1 MVALLDAIPI
11 GAAQAW
17 LVAALPLAAFVI
29 LAVGR
34 VLTLPKV
41 AAVISV
47 GAIGLAFFGSLGVL
61 GDLLSNGEYMGRI
74 VWLSVNSVEFGLS
87 YIVDPISVMMII
99 LVTSVSLGVQ
109 VYSMEYMRGEARFG
123 WYFAAHSLFAASMLA
138 LVLTGS
144 LLLLYISWELVGL
157 CSFLLIGFYWERRSA
172 AEAAK
177 KAFITTRFGDVG
189 LLIGVILAFVY
200 TGTFD
205 IREVIAS
212 LSGSEAAIVAF
223 LLFLG
228 AMGKSAQFPFHIWLP
243 DAMEGPTPV
252 SALIHAAT
260 MVAAGVFLVAR
271 MFDLF
276 VEAPGVLW
284 FVAIIGLTTAILG
297 GVLAL
302 GEVDFKRILAY
313 STVSQLGL
321 MMLAL
326 GAAGLAHDEVYR
338 EPSGG
343 LFHLLSHGYFK
354 ALLFLTAG
362 VALHAI
368 HASAA
373 SIGEVRGLFKAAP
386 LTAIVLII
394 GSLSLVGGPPLSGF
408 FSKEGILAPPL
419 EIESLA
425 GYLLFFGA
433 IAASFLSALYM
444 TRMVLVVVQGE
455 PRTPAPDS
463 EHRAMPGVVGPK
475 LQDPPLL
482 MAVPLV
488 ILAALAAVLGIFF
501 TFGWDI
507 IQFLT
512 DGERAFHLDTLLAL
526 ASTLTAVAGIG
537 IGLNYWNGRERLD
550 ASMLASLGPFP
561 RVVANRFYI
570 DMAAQW
576 LIDRVALAF
585 AGLIREADR
594 RIINDVGVD
603 GSAARALDVG
613 RLLRVLQTGYVF
625 NYALVFTIAA
635 VVIVAVAS
643 LSERG

>member
-1 MVALLDAIPI
+1 MTALLNAIPI
-11 GAAQAW
+11 GAEQAW
-17 LVAALPLAAFVI
+17 LVAALPFAAFVI
-29 LAVGR
+29 LAIGR
-34 VLTLPKV
+34 LQILPQAASWVSV
-41 AAVISV
+41 AA
-47 GAIGLAFFGSLGVL
+47 IGIAFVGSLGVL
-61 GDLLSNGEYMGRI
+61 GDYLANGEYVGTV
-74 VWLSVNSVEFGLS
+74 VWLSVGGSEFGLS
-87 YIVDPISVMMII
+87 YIIDSLSVMMII
-99 LVTSVSLGVQ
+99 LVTSVSLAVQ
-109 VYSMEYMRGEARFG
+109 VYSLEYMKGDERFG

-189 LLIGVILAFVY
+189 LLIGIIIAYLS

-205 IREVIAS
+205 IREVIAN
-212 LSGSEAAIVAF
+212 LSGGEAALVAF

-284 FVAIIGLTTAILG
+284 FVAVIGLVTAILAG
-297 GVLAL
+297 LLAL
-302 GEVDFKRILAY
+302 GEIDFKRILAY

-326 GAAGLAHDEVYR
+326 GAAGLAHDPGHR
-338 EPSGG
+338 DPSGG
-343 LFHLLSHGYFK
+343 MFHLLTHGYFK

-373 SIGEVRGLFKAAP
+373 SIYEVRGLRVAAP
-386 LTAIVLII
+386 LTAAALVI
-394 GSLSLVGGPPLSGF
+394 GSLSLAGIPFLSGF
-408 FSKEGILAPPL
+408 FSKEGILAPAL
-419 EIESLA
+419 EIETLP

-433 IAASFLSALYM
+433 VIASFLSALYM
-444 TRMVLVVVQGE
+444 TRLALVVIQGE
-455 PRTPAPDS
+455 PAQVAS
-463 EHRAMPGVVGPK
+463 EHDGEGGHAAG
-475 LQDPPLL
+475 LHDPPPL
-482 MAVPLV
+482 MSIPLISLGVLAVF
-488 ILAALAAVLGIFF
+488 LGIVLS
-501 TFGWDI
+501 FGWDFI
-507 IQFLT
+507 EFLT
-512 DGERAFHLDTLLAL
+512 DGHREFHFNSLLAL

-537 IGLNYWNGRERLD
+537 VGLNYWNNKERVDDTVLE
-550 ASMLASLGPFP
+550 AVAGPLKL
-561 RVVANRFYI
+561 VQNRFYI
-570 DMAAQW
+570 DAAAQW
-576 LIDRVALAF
+576 IIDRIVLVF
-585 AGLIREADR
+585 AGFIREVDR
-594 RIINDVGVD
+594 RVVNDAGVD
-603 GSAARALDVG
+603 GPAARTVDAG
-613 RLLRVLQTGYVF
+613 HLLRGIQTGYVF
-625 NYALVFTIAA
+625 NYALIFTIAA
-635 VVIVAVAS
+635 VIIVAVAA
-643 LSERG
+643 LAETV

>member
-1 MVALLDAIPI
+1 MTALLDAIPI
-11 GAAQAW
+11 GAEQAW
-17 LVAALPLAAFVI
+17 LVAALPFAAFVI
-29 LAVGR
+29 LAIGR
-34 VLTLPKV
+34 LQILPQAASWVSV
-41 AAVISV
+41 AA
-47 GAIGLAFFGSLGVL
+47 IGIAFIGSLGVL
-61 GDLLSNGEYMGRI
+61 GDYLADGEYVGTL
-74 VWLSVNSVEFGLS
+74 VWLSAGGSEFGLS
-87 YIVDPISVMMII
+87 YIVDSLSVMMII
-99 LVTSVSLGVQ
+99 LVTSVSLAVQ
-109 VYSMEYMRGEARFG
+109 VYSLEYMKGDERFG

-189 LLIGVILAFVY
+189 LLIGIIIAYLN

-205 IREVIAS
+205 IREVIAA
-212 LSGSEAAIVAF
+212 LSGGEAALVAF

-276 VEAPGVLW
+276 VEAPTVLW
-284 FVAIIGLTTAILG
+284 FVAVIGLVTAVIAGL
-297 GVLAL
+297 LAL
-302 GEVDFKRILAY
+302 GEIDFKRILAY

-326 GAAGLAHDEVYR
+326 GAAGLAYDPSHRD
-338 EPSGG
+338 PSGG
-343 LFHLLSHGYFK
+343 MFHLLTHGYFK

-373 SIGEVRGLFKAAP
+373 SIYEVRGLRIAAP
-386 LTAIVLII
+386 LTAVALVV
-394 GSLSLVGGPPLSGF
+394 GSLSLAGIPFLSGF

-419 EIESLA
+419 EIETLP

-433 IAASFLSALYM
+433 VIASFLSALYM
-444 TRMVLVVVQGE
+444 TRLALVVAQGE
-455 PRTPAPDS
+455 PAQVVSGHDG
-463 EHRAMPGVVGPK
+463 EGDRAAG
-475 LQDPPLL
+475 LHDPPPL
-482 MAVPLV
+482 MAIPLV
-488 ILAALAAVLGIFF
+488 SLGLLAVFLGIVLS
-501 TFGWDI
+501 FGWDFI
-507 IQFLT
+507 EFLT
-512 DGERAFHLDTLLAL
+512 DGHREFHFNSLLAL

-537 IGLNYWNGRERLD
+537 VGLNYWNNKERVDDTVLE
-550 ASMLASLGPFP
+550 AVAGPLKLIQ
-561 RVVANRFYI
+561 NRFYI
-570 DMAAQW
+570 DAAAQW
-576 LIDRVALAF
+576 IIDRIVLVF
-585 AGLIREADR
+585 AGFIREVDR
-594 RIINDVGVD
+594 RVVNDAGVD
-603 GSAARALDVG
+603 GPAARTVDAG
-613 RLLRVLQTGYVF
+613 QLLRGIQTGFVF
-625 NYALVFTIAA
+625 NYALIFTIAA
-635 VVIVAVAS
+635 VIIVAVAA
-643 LSERG
+643 LAETV

>member
-1 MVALLDAIPI
+1 MTALLNAIPI
-11 GAAQAW
+11 GAEQAW
-17 LVAALPLAAFVI
+17 LVAALPFAAFVI
-29 LAVGR
+29 LAIAR
-34 VLTLPKV
+34 LQILPQAASWVSV
-41 AAVISV
+41 AA
-47 GAIGLAFFGSLGVL
+47 IGIAFVGSLGVL
-61 GDLLSNGEYMGRI
+61 GDYLANGEYVGTV
-74 VWLSVNSVEFGLS
+74 VWLSVGGSEFGLS
-87 YIVDPISVMMII
+87 YIIDSLSVMMII
-99 LVTSVSLGVQ
+99 LVTSVSLAVQ
-109 VYSMEYMRGEARFG
+109 VYSLEYMKGDERFG

-189 LLIGVILAFVY
+189 LLIGIIIAYLS

-205 IREVIAS
+205 IREVIAN
-212 LSGSEAAIVAF
+212 LSGGEAALVAF

-284 FVAIIGLTTAILG
+284 FVAVIGLVTAILAG
-297 GVLAL
+297 LLAL
-302 GEVDFKRILAY
+302 GEIDFKRILAY

-326 GAAGLAHDEVYR
+326 GAAGLAHDPGHR
-338 EPSGG
+338 DPSGG
-343 LFHLLSHGYFK
+343 MFHLLTHGYFK

-373 SIGEVRGLFKAAP
+373 SIYEVRGLRVAAP
-386 LTAIVLII
+386 LTAAALVI
-394 GSLSLVGGPPLSGF
+394 GSLSLAGIPFLSGF
-408 FSKEGILAPPL
+408 FSKEGILAPAL
-419 EIESLA
+419 EIETLP

-433 IAASFLSALYM
+433 VIASFLSALYM
-444 TRMVLVVVQGE
+444 TRLALVVIQGE
-455 PRTPAPDS
+455 PAQVAS
-463 EHRAMPGVVGPK
+463 EHDGEGGHAAG
-475 LQDPPLL
+475 LHDPPPL
-482 MAVPLV
+482 MSIPLISLGVLAVF
-488 ILAALAAVLGIFF
+488 LGIVLS
-501 TFGWDI
+501 FGWDFI
-507 IQFLT
+507 EFLT
-512 DGERAFHLDTLLAL
+512 DGHREFHFNSLLAL

-537 IGLNYWNGRERLD
+537 VGLNYWNNKERVDDTVLE
-550 ASMLASLGPFP
+550 AVAGPLKL
-561 RVVANRFYI
+561 VQNRFYI
-570 DMAAQW
+570 DAAAQW
-576 LIDRVALAF
+576 IIDRIVLVF
-585 AGLIREADR
+585 AGFIREVDR
-594 RIINDVGVD
+594 RVVNDAGVD
-603 GSAARALDVG
+603 GPAARTVDAG
-613 RLLRVLQTGYVF
+613 HLLRGIQTGYVF
-625 NYALVFTIAA
+625 NYALIFTIAA
-635 VVIVAVAS
+635 VIIVAVAA
-643 LSERG
+643 LAETV

>member
-1 MVALLDAIPI
+1 MTALLDAIPI
-11 GAAQAW
+11 GAEQAW
-17 LVAALPLAAFVI
+17 LVAALPFAAFVI
-29 LAVGR
+29 LAIGR
-34 VLTLPKV
+34 LQILPQAASWVSV
-41 AAVISV
+41 AA
-47 GAIGLAFFGSLGVL
+47 IGIAFIGSLGVL
-61 GDLLSNGEYMGRI
+61 GDYLANGEYVGKV
-74 VWLSVNSVEFGLS
+74 VWLSVGGSEFGLS
-87 YIVDPISVMMII
+87 YIVDSLSVMMII

-109 VYSMEYMRGEARFG
+109 VYSLEYMKGDERFG

-189 LLIGVILAFVY
+189 LLIGIIIAYLS

-205 IREVIAS
+205 IREVIAN
-212 LSGSEAAIVAF
+212 LSGGEAALVAF

-276 VEAPGVLW
+276 VEAPTVLW
-284 FVAIIGLTTAILG
+284 FVAVIGLITAVIAGL
-297 GVLAL
+297 LAL
-302 GEVDFKRILAY
+302 GEIDFKRILAY

-326 GAAGLAHDEVYR
+326 GAAGLAHDPGHR
-338 EPSGG
+338 DPSGG
-343 LFHLLSHGYFK
+343 MFHLLTHGYFK

-373 SIGEVRGLFKAAP
+373 SIYEVRGLRIAAP
-386 LTAIVLII
+386 LTAAALVI
-394 GSLSLVGGPPLSGF
+394 GSLSLAGIPFLSGF
-408 FSKEGILAPPL
+408 FSKEGILAPAL
-419 EIESLA
+419 EIETLS

-433 IAASFLSALYM
+433 VIASFLSALYM
-444 TRMVLVVVQGE
+444 TRLALVVAQGE
-455 PRTPAPDS
+455 PAQVAS
-463 EHRAMPGVVGPK
+463 EHDGEGGHPAG
-475 LQDPPLL
+475 LHDPPPL

-488 ILAALAAVLGIFF
+488 ILAVLAVFLGIVLS
-501 TFGWDI
+501 FGWDFI
-507 IQFLT
+507 EFLT
-512 DGERAFHLDTLLAL
+512 DGHREFHFNSLLAL

-537 IGLNYWNGRERLD
+537 VGLNYWNNRERVDDTVLE
-550 ASMLASLGPFP
+550 AVAGPLKL
-561 RVVANRFYI
+561 VQNRFYI
-570 DMAAQW
+570 DAAAQW
-576 LIDRVALAF
+576 IIDRIVLVF
-585 AGLIREADR
+585 AGFIREVDR
-594 RIINDVGVD
+594 RVVNDAGVD
-603 GSAARALDVG
+603 GPAARTVDAG
-613 RLLRVLQTGYVF
+613 HLLRGIQTGYVF
-625 NYALVFTIAA
+625 NYALIFTIAA
-635 VVIVAVAS
+635 VIIVAVAA
-643 LSERG
+643 LAETV

>member
-1 MVALLDAIPI
+1 
-11 GAAQAW
+11 
-17 LVAALPLAAFVI
+17 
-29 LAVGR
+29 
-34 VLTLPKV
+34 
-41 AAVISV
+41 
-47 GAIGLAFFGSLGVL
+47 
-61 GDLLSNGEYMGRI
+61 
-74 VWLSVNSVEFGLS
+74 
-87 YIVDPISVMMII
+87 
-99 LVTSVSLGVQ
+99 
-109 VYSMEYMRGEARFG
+109 
-123 WYFAAHSLFAASMLA
+123 MLA

-189 LLIGVILAFVY
+189 LLIGIIIAYLS

-212 LSGSEAAIVAF
+212 LSGGEAALVAF

-284 FVAIIGLTTAILG
+284 FVAVIGLVTAVLAG
-297 GVLAL
+297 LLAL
-302 GEVDFKRILAY
+302 GEIDFKRILAY

-326 GAAGLAHDEVYR
+326 GAAGLAHDPSHR
-338 EPSGG
+338 DPSGG
-343 LFHLLSHGYFK
+343 MFHLLTHGYFK

-373 SIGEVRGLFKAAP
+373 SIYEVRGLRIAAP
-386 LTAIVLII
+386 LTAAALVV
-394 GSLSLVGGPPLSGF
+394 GSLSLAGIPFLSGF
-408 FSKEGILAPPL
+408 FSKEGILAPAL
-419 EIESLA
+419 EIETLP

-433 IAASFLSALYM
+433 VIASFLSALYM
-444 TRMVLVVVQGE
+444 TRLALVVIQGE
-455 PRTPAPDS
+455 PAQVASDHDG
-463 EHRAMPGVVGPK
+463 EGDHAVG
-475 LQDPPLL
+475 LHDPPPLMSIPLL
-482 MAVPLV
+482 ALG
-488 ILAALAAVLGIFF
+488 ILAVFLGIVLS
-501 TFGWDI
+501 FGWDFI
-507 IQFLT
+507 EFLT
-512 DGERAFHLDTLLAL
+512 DGHREFHFNSLLAL

-537 IGLNYWNGRERLD
+537 VGLNYWNNKERVDDTVLE
-550 ASMLASLGPFP
+550 A
-561 RVVANRFYI
+561 VAG
-570 DMAAQW
+570 AAQACPEPI
-576 LIDRVALAF
+576 LHRRRSPVDHRPYR
-585 AGLIREADR
+585 AGLC
-594 RIINDVGVD
+594 RIHP
-603 GSAARALDVG
+603 
-613 RLLRVLQTGYVF
+613 
-625 NYALVFTIAA
+625 
-635 VVIVAVAS
+635 
-643 LSERG
+643 